1 MLISELLEGIRED
14 FTALGQLGG
23 PETASIAERLSAA
36 IEPSLRTHFL
46 GGARTP
52 SIQEFNL
59 QDSVALTLNLEGD
72 QIRMRGSSPPT
83 DGDVAAPTPSDYSAR
98 IALRL
103 SDGLKED
110 IEHLATDV
118 GSSMNSW
125 IVRTLE
131 RSVRSDPTDSG
142 VAASTST
149 PRQGSRLRDS
159 KEIIMSSNATSDRSS
174 ENRGG
179 EACDIE
185 SRTT

>member
-14 FTALGQLGG
+14 FNALGQLGG

-46 GGARTP
+46 EALNHV
-52 SIQEFNL
+52 IQEFNL

-72 QIRMRGSSPPT
+72 QVRMSR
-83 DGDVAAPTPSDYSAR
+83 VAAVEEQVTAPTPSDYSAR

-131 RSVRSDPTDSG
+131 RSVRGDPTDS
-142 VAASTST
+142 VSKH
-149 PRQGSRLRDS
+149 PRQLRG
-159 KEIIMSSNATSDRSS
+159 KGRA
-174 ENRGG
+174 
-179 EACDIE
+179 
-185 SRTT
+185 

>member
-46 GGARTP
+46 EALNAV
-52 SIQEFNL
+52 IQEFNL

-72 QIRMRGSSPPT
+72 QIRMSRVVAAAA
-83 DGDVAAPTPSDYSAR
+83 DADADVAAPTPSDYSAR

-131 RSVRSDPTDSG
+131 RSVRSDPTDS
-142 VAASTST
+142 VSNN
-149 PRQGSRLRDS
+149 PRQLRG
-159 KEIIMSSNATSDRSS
+159 KGRA
-174 ENRGG
+174 
-179 EACDIE
+179 
-185 SRTT
+185 